1 MLVHMS
7 RPMTTQMRCCRTV
20 TEHEE
25 GRIVNI
31 TSQMVKELRDKTN
44 AGMMDCKK
52 ALTETSGDMEKA
64 IDLLRQ
70 KGLAVAQKRA
80 GRATSEGLVETS
92 IQADG
97 KLGVM
102 VEVNCETDF
111 VAKSDAFIEFAKN
124 VVLHVAETTP
134 PASPADLL
142 AQKFVKNPALT
153 IQDMLNEL
161 VAKLGENIGVK
172 RFAKFNEGMMETYI
186 HAGGKLGV
194 MVEIACENDS
204 VAKSADFTEF
214 AKNICMHIAAANPV
228 SISREEVPADLAE
241 RERNIF
247 IQQAIDSGKPANIA
261 EKIVVGKLE
270 QFYRENCLLEQPFI
284 KDDRRTVQQMLE
296 EQVQKIGEKIVISRF
311 ARFQVS

>member
-1 MLVHMS
+1 
-7 RPMTTQMRCCRTV
+7 
-20 TEHEE
+20 
-25 GRIVNI
+25 
-31 TSQMVKELRDKTN
+31 MVKELRDKTN

-52 ALTETSGDMEKA
+52 ALTETGGDMEKA
-64 IDLLRQ
+64 VDLLRQ

-80 GRATSEGLVETS
+80 GRATSEGMVETYIPAGS
-92 IQADG
+92 

-111 VAKSDAFIEFAKN
+111 VAKSDAFIEFTKN
-124 VVLHVAETTP
+124 VAMHIAENS
-134 PASPADLL
+134 PASPADLME
-142 AQKFVKNPALT
+142 QKFVKNPALS
-153 IQDMLNEL
+153 IQDLLNEL

-172 RFAKFNEGMMETYI
+172 RFAKFDEGVIETYI

-194 MVEIACENDS
+194 MVEIACESDS
-204 VAKSADFTEF
+204 VAKNSEFLEF

-261 EKIVVGKLE
+261 EKMVGGKMDRYFAE
-270 QFYRENCLLEQPFI
+270 SCLLEQKFVKNPDI
-284 KDDRRTVQQMLE
+284 SIQDLLNELVAKLGG
-296 EQVQKIGEKIVISRF
+296 KIGIKRF
-311 ARFQVS
+311 ARFQVGA